1 MLLLKHPVHIQI
13 DKMTEELMGCAK
25 TFVKIVS
32 LLFDFS
38 GFILSFKFV
47 YALHCLMNITWE
59 PKDIKGLLR
68 FPFSIFL
75 LDNSLSYGGGDIS
88 YRLLLVG

>member
-13 DKMTEELMGCAK
+13 DKMTEESMGCAK

-38 GFILSFKFV
+38 GFILSFKFF
-47 YALHCLMNITWE
+47 YALH
-59 PKDIKGLLR
+59 
-68 FPFSIFL
+68 
-75 LDNSLSYGGGDIS
+75 SLINLTLGTAS
-88 YRLLLVG
+88 